1 MLSISPLI
9 TVITCSYN
17 AGQYLADSVQ
27 SVLQQTYPHW
37 ELLLI
42 DDGSTDNSI
51 EPIEQLQDAR
61 IRIIRH
67 AQNRGIAV
75 SRKEGIELASG
86 KYCCWLDADD
96 IALPNRLQQ
105 QVSWLEQHPD
115 TVLCTMQAHIINE
128 QGQWQQ
134 QPAPGINDAALK
146 AAMFFRFP
154 FINSTV
160 AMPTAAA
167 RQAVDTSID
176 YKQAEDYILYSRL
189 MQSGCFVCLPH
200 AGIGYRIHQSAH
212 RITDDRNNADIV
224 HGRMI
229 AWRIIL
235 QYLQLQTSDEV
246 LEVHDKITYYRNRI
260 TKANALHFNGYLQLL
275 ANMKN
280 ANRHLNIFEIKSFEA
295 GIVNRMYSTLLHSAL
310 SLKKAIA
317 LGWQFRDSLGYTTW
331 IKLSANRLRRLVLQI
346 ED

>member
-1 MLSISPLI
+1 MNPLI
-9 TVITCSYN
+9 TVIICSYN
-17 AGQYLADSVQ
+17 AGQYLAESVQ

-51 EPIEQLQDAR
+51 EPIAQLRDAR
-61 IRIIRH
+61 IRLIRH
-67 AQNRGIAV
+67 AQNRGIAE
-75 SRKEGIELASG
+75 SRKEGITLANG

-105 QVSWLEQHPD
+105 QVTYLEQHPD
-115 TVLCTMQAHIINE
+115 TVLCAMQAHIIHQDGE
-128 QGQWQQ
+128 WQY
-134 QPAPGINDAALK
+134 QPAIGINDAVLK

-167 RQAVDTSID
+167 REAVDTSVD

-189 MQSGCFVCLPH
+189 MQSGRFVCLPH

-229 AWRIIL
+229 AWRQQL
-235 QYLQLQTSDEV
+235 SYWQLTASADVLQL
-246 LEVHDKITYYRNRI
+246 HDKLCYYRQRI
-260 TKANALHFNGYLQLL
+260 TATDMTYAEDYLDLLTHMQQRNAVTKLLDASLL
-275 ANMKN
+275 AREISTRVYSLLIH
-280 ANRHLNIFEIKSFEA
+280 AQLPLSTALRLGFRYRHLMLSPARYK
-295 GIVNRMYSTLLHSAL
+295 LLPN
-310 SLKKAIA
+310 K
-317 LGWQFRDSLGYTTW
+317 
-331 IKLSANRLRRLVLQI
+331 LRRWLLRMPY
-346 ED
+346 

>member
-1 MLSISPLI
+1 MPPLI
-9 TVITCSYN
+9 TVIICSYN

-51 EPIEQLQDAR
+51 EPIAQLQEAR

-67 AQNRGIAV
+67 AQNRGIAE
-75 SRKEGIELASG
+75 SRKEGIELAAG

-115 TVLCTMQAHIINE
+115 TVLCAMQAHIINE

-134 QPAPGINDAALK
+134 QPAPGISDAALK

-167 RQAVDTSID
+167 RQAADTSVD

-189 MQSGCFVCLPH
+189 MQSGRFVCLPH

-229 AWRIIL
+229 AWR
-235 QYLQLQTSDEV
+235 QQLSYWQLTASHEV
-246 LEVHDKITYYRNRI
+246 LLLHDKLCYYRQRI
-260 TKANALHFNGYLQLL
+260 TASDMANADNYLKLLAHMLQRNTTSQLL
-275 ANMKN
+275 DANTL
-280 ANRHLNIFEIKSFEA
+280 AGEISSRVYSLLIHAQLPLATALRLGFQYRHLMLQPARQK
-295 GIVNRMYSTLLHSAL
+295 LLPN
-310 SLKKAIA
+310 K
-317 LGWQFRDSLGYTTW
+317 
-331 IKLSANRLRRLVLQI
+331 LRRWLLRMPH
-346 ED
+346 